1 MSKFVI
7 AAETGSDITYAQ
19 AQEMGIYLA
28 PMHVSM
34 KGQTQDDGSFPAE
47 DIVSCYTETGELPKT
62 SGCTPGDFEVL
73 FERIHAEHPDKHI
86 IHLAYS
92 AATTCSYQSAII
104 AAEELDYVTSIDTC
118 HVAAGQGAV
127 VRLLKEWIDANPDA
141 TLEAV
146 VECAKDLSART
157 RMWFVPD
164 NLEFLRAGGR
174 VSNAVYILGQMLKI
188 HPRIELIGGKLMAT
202 KKYRGKM
209 KQVVLKLMNEF
220 ASEQTLDM
228 SRLWLIH
235 APGLA
240 EDTREAVEAAAKEL
254 GFEKI
259 EWVKTGCVITTH
271 GGPGA
276 FGAVALTKK

>member
-1 MSKFVI
+1 MSRFVI
-7 AAETGSDITYAQ
+7 VAETGCDITAAQ

-34 KGQTQDDGSFPAE
+34 KGQTSDDGSFPSE
-47 DIVSCYTETGELPKT
+47 DIVDCYAQTGELPKT
-62 SGCTPGDFEVL
+62 SGCTPGDFSAL
-73 FERIHAEHPDKHI
+73 FEQVHTEHPDKHI

-92 AATTCSYQSAII
+92 AVTTCSYQSAII
-104 AAEELDYVTSIDTC
+104 AADGADYVTSVDTC
-118 HVAAGQGAV
+118 HVSAGQGAV
-127 VRLLKEWIDANPDA
+127 VRLLKEWLDANPDA
-141 TLEAV
+141 ALEEAV
-146 VECAKDLSART
+146 ACAKDLSARMK
-157 RMWFVPD
+157 MWFAPD
-164 NLEFLRAGGR
+164 TLEFLRAGGR
-174 VSNAVYILGQMLKI
+174 VSNAAFLLGQVLKI
-188 HPRIELIGGKLMAT
+188 HPRIELIEGKLVAT

-209 KQVVLKLMNEF
+209 QQVAVKLLNEF
-220 ASEQTLDM
+220 VAEQQLDM

-240 EDTREAVEAAAKEL
+240 EQTCAAVEAAAREL

-276 FGAVALTKK
+276 FGAVALAKK